1 MYKTNIVFNQGGKE
15 MIKLINGD
23 CLEEMKKLDKV
34 DYILTSPPYNRKRN
48 DKYNNYQDKKDDY
61 FAFLVDSTEIM
72 MRKAEYVFF
81 NIQQNMYNKADVFK
95 LFGYHANYIIN
106 VISWTKSNPM
116 PASGNNITNAHEYIL
131 ILSYYHK
138 SLKALKTYTKNH
150 IHTNV
155 YSSNPHKKIHR
166 AVMNPEIPEYIID
179 RFIPERSSVL
189 DPFMGVGTTGVLCK
203 KHNIDFI
210 GIELDKE
217 YYDIAEKELLIN

>member
-1 MYKTNIVFNQGGKE
+1 

-23 CLEEMKKLDKV
+23 CLQEMRNIEKV
-34 DYILTSPPYNRKRN
+34 DFVVTSPPYNRKRN
-48 DKYNNYQDKKDDY
+48 DKYNNYEDTKSEY
-61 FAFLVDSTEIM
+61 FEFLVDSTELM
-72 MRKAEYVFF
+72 MRKSDYVFL

-116 PASGNNITNAHEYIL
+116 PASGFNVTNSHEFIL

-138 SLKALKTYTKNH
+138 TIKAKKTYTKNH

-166 AVMNPEIPEYIID
+166 AVMHPDIPEYIID
-179 RFIPERSSVL
+179 RFIPENKTVL
-189 DPFMGVGTTGVLCK
+189 DPFMGVGTTGKSCLNN
-203 KHNIDFI
+203 NINFV
-210 GIELDKE
+210 GIELDNQ
-217 YYDIAEKELLIN
+217 YYDVAKKELIEEKK